1 MNIKDKLFQL
11 IVSNMFMDRIVGNEM
26 TVLGLRYSRNNFLK
40 LET

>member
-11 IVSNMFMDRIVGNEM
+11 IVSNMLMDRIVGNEM
-26 TVLGLRYSRNNFLK
+26 TVLGHRYSWNNFLK